1 MFLPFVVRFRYANFR
16 VVLRGRLEYLIANL
30 KTVCF
35 SRLEF
40 LPFVLRS
47 LVIVS
52 IPD

>member
-1 MFLPFVVRFRYANFR
+1 MFLPFVDRFRFANFQ
-16 VVLRGRLEYLIANL
+16 VVTRGTLEFLIANL